1 MEPSLQRKISPSQP
15 AIPPFFP
22 EQGLLAASAGSA
34 QTDRRKRA
42 VEAKSPNF
50 IGEASV
56 RMMAACYLRR
66 APCAFASAPIT
77 WSYPSLD
84 RSFQRGL

>member
-34 QTDRRKRA
+34 EADRRKRA
-42 VEAKSPNF
+42 IEAKGPSF

-56 RMMAACYLRR
+56 RMMAACYLRLLPR
-66 APCAFASAPIT
+66 AFAIAPIT
-77 WSYPSLD
+77 
-84 RSFQRGL
+84 

>member
-34 QTDRRKRA
+34 QTDREEEGDRGEESEFHWRSFRANDGCMLSQARA
-42 VEAKSPNF
+42 VRFRE
-50 IGEASV
+50 
-56 RMMAACYLRR
+56 R
-66 APCAFASAPIT
+66 ADYMVLPEP
-77 WSYPSLD
+77 
-84 RSFQRGL
+84 

>member
-50 IGEASV
+50 IGEASSANDGCMLSQARAV
-56 RMMAACYLRR
+56 RFRERADYMAL
-66 APCAFASAPIT
+66 PEP
-77 WSYPSLD
+77 
-84 RSFQRGL
+84 